1 MNVSARSGP
10 RSAAGFA
17 ILAILAILAML
28 VAPIK
33 AYATSGFNVGLKL
46 TSHNSSACVPAGQEI
61 AFQADF
67 TGAPDAAVVVMLQST
82 DGFKFTRTAT
92 ATNGTGSTTFGLMPF
107 VIDETLT
114 SVTYTVTATSAGS
127 SATSNSVTITKC
139 VAPPADADKDG
150 VPDST
155 DKCPG
160 TPAGETVDANG
171 CSASQRDS
179 DGDGVSDATDK
190 CPNVAGP
197 ASNAGCP
204 VTPPTSGD
212 IVWGKQGRDKASPSC
227 LPGQATEFHFVLS
240 GGGKISNAGTGT
252 GTFSPS
258 GTDSAA
264 GDIKGAGGAAHY
276 YVGGDYNSTVT
287 DFVVSG
293 ATWVGD
299 KPFLKLSDSGCVGD
313 ALPEPV
319 VPTAPTQVDKCEP
332 ASGVTSDGVN
342 IPADE
347 HFTYTLDGK
356 AATAGFHSVTGTSA
370 TVKATPKEGVRVK
383 EGAKL
388 TWDFTFTKV
397 KCEVPPP
404 VVENW
409 SASVADVVCN
419 LSNGYSKIT
428 VVNSKASTK
437 DVVLTV
443 KVDGQ
448 VVKPEGLEGNWTV
461 APDKTDTQTVRISA
475 GEHVVT
481 VLDQNGKVLVTKTVT
496 SKCAPPPT
504 GDKEFTVVWGSQQCV
519 PGPKNDTFGAP
530 VITPKG
536 AATVHPGA
544 PWVGNPASYSLM
556 VRPND
561 GWKPAPGTEL
571 SKTYTDDGSNCG
583 TKPPPPPPVDA
594 CPNLPGTQPAG
605 TDCTPTAPVNHTV
618 PGSGA
623 PKTGGGGSSPVNTV
637 LAGSVLLLGLGL
649 ALGTRRRKTVRA

>member
-17 ILAILAILAML
+17 IVAILAVLAML

-46 TSHNSSACVPAGQEI
+46 TSHYPSACVPAGQEVT
-61 AFQADF
+61 FEADF
-67 TGAPDAAVVVMLQST
+67 DGAPDAAVVVMLQST
-82 DGFKFTRTAT
+82 DGFKLTRTAT

-139 VAPPADADKDG
+139 VAPPADSDKDG
-150 VPDST
+150 VPDS
-155 DKCPG
+155 
-160 TPAGETVDANG
+160 
-171 CSASQRDS
+171 
-179 DGDGVSDATDK
+179 TDK

-319 VPTAPTQVDKCEP
+319 VAAAPTQVDKCEP
-332 ASGVTSDGVN
+332 ASGVTHDGVN

-461 APDKTDTQTVRISA
+461 APDKTDTLTVRISA

-519 PGPKNDTFGAP
+519 PGEKNDTFGAP

-561 GWKPAPGTEL
+561 GFKPAPGTEL
-571 SKTYTDDGSNCG
+571 SKTYTDDGGNCG
-583 TKPPPPPPVDA
+583 TTPPPPPPA
-594 CPNLPGTQPAG
+594 TTCPSG
-605 TDCTPTAPVNHTV
+605 TDWNDVNKNGKVDSGECVKHESKPPTTPVNHTV